1 MDHNIRTVYIGLQ
14 NPREDIDILLN
25 FDPYY
30 LVLYISQAIFT
41 NFIIGDF
48 IAGITLVTTLR
59 ESHSPFLTL

>member
-30 LVLYISQAIFT
+30 
-41 NFIIGDF
+41 
-48 IAGITLVTTLR
+48 
-59 ESHSPFLTL
+59 